1 MPWCATCDRFL
12 SPSTVRSDGSCPE
25 CGKAVDPGAAHPAVV
40 ADNDDDTL
48 DPLPW
53 HFKLLV
59 GAVALYLGY
68 RAFQGIEWLVHNL

>member
-12 SPSTVRSDGSCPE
+12 SPSTVRTDGSCPE
-25 CGKAVDPGAAHPAVV
+25 CGKAVDPGAAHASAP
-40 ADNDDDTL
+40 NDEHEGQL

-59 GAVALYLGY
+59 GAIALYLGY
-68 RAFQGIEWLVHNL
+68 RAFQGIEWLVRNV

>member
-1 MPWCATCDRFL
+1 MPWCASCERFL
-12 SPSTVRSDGSCPE
+12 SPSTVRVDGSCPE
-25 CGKAVDPGAAHPAVV
+25 CGKSVDPGAAHASVV
-40 ADNDDDTL
+40 DDEHEDKL

-68 RAFQGIEWLVHNL
+68 RAFQGIEWLVHNV